1 MATDDETMKALQA
14 ALDGRLGMM
23 TSVVNEATRSAALAA
38 GAAMEVRGQLQGL
51 REGLARVEAAQLSQ
65 GERLARHGETLESLK
80 GTCAQRGAWCDR
92 RFQDASEDI
101 KSAWG
106 AADRAWRDSLK
117 PVHARI
123 TKHSAETERLRTE
136 MGQSVVELRDKLG
149 QVRESTDVRHIR
161 SIQHQ
166 AEERGKE
173 RALAL
178 ARARREKQVAKA
190 TAIAKIVGKVLL
202 AITGV
207 GAGGAGLLA
216 LLRAL
221 MG

>member
-1 MATDDETMKALQA
+1 MAVDDETMRALMA

-51 REGLARVEAAQLSQ
+51 KDGVARVEAAQASQ
-65 GERLARHGETLESLK
+65 GERLSMTCATMESLK
-80 GTCAQRGAWCDR
+80 GTCIQRGAWCDR
-92 RFQDASEDI
+92 RFQDASDDLKAAFTSAD
-101 KSAWG
+101 KS
-106 AADRAWRDSLK
+106 WRDSLK

-123 TKHSAETERLRTE
+123 TKHSSETERLRNE
-136 MGQSVVELRDKLG
+136 MGQSVTELRDKLG

-178 ARARREKQVAKA
+178 ARARREKQVARA
-190 TAIAKIVGKVLL
+190 VAIAKVVGKVLL
-202 AITGV
+202 AVTGI

-216 LLRAL
+216 LLRAIL
-221 MG
+221 G